1 MFNPKK
7 PHNSLLKIPAQSLD
21 FKDPDILIAS
31 IATSQAISSLNAVL
45 GTNRHNITHS
55 LNLMSPLYVPEAVAS
70 SGIENIVTTNERI
83 YQAKL
88 LEAGELRPQDKEVMR
103 YTDAL
108 IFGFQELVEKDFLS
122 TNQYIGI
129 QKTLE
134 PTKSGIRKLPGT
146 QISNPKTGVVY
157 YTPPV
162 GEGRIRELLANYEKY
177 FNERAPEHE
186 IFGRAAVLHYQFE
199 AIHPFYDGN
208 GRTGRML
215 IPLYLS
221 KQGVLNLPL
230 LFVSKYILENR
241 DDYYLLLRNV
251 TSKNEWKPWVIYIL
265 TALEKQAKY
274 TLKILQKIHTFQD
287 ELGTK
292 LERIIGHAY
301 ARDVAEMLYL
311 KPYFVQKDFEKDLGV
326 AYATARKYL
335 AILEKEQVIVKK
347 KQPKR
352 NRFLY
357 VCPEYIKLL
366 KNA

>member
-1 MFNPKK
+1 MANPNKPFND
-7 PHNSLLKIPAQSLD
+7 LAGVPAPDLD

-31 IATSQAISSLNAVL
+31 IATSQAIGSLNTIL
-45 GTNRHNITHS
+45 GADKQNITHS

-70 SGIENIVTTNERI
+70 SGIENIITTNERI
-83 YQAKL
+83 YQAKI
-88 LEAGELRPQDKEVMR
+88 LEAGEIKPHEKEVMR
-103 YTDAL
+103 YTAAL
-108 IFGFQELVEKDFLS
+108 IFGFKELVEKDFLA
-122 TNQYIGI
+122 TNQYIAI

-146 QISNPKTGVVY
+146 QLKNPHTGVVY
-157 YTPPV
+157 YTPPE
-162 GEGRIRELLANYEKY
+162 GEGLIRELLSNYEKY
-177 FNERAPEHE
+177 FNEKAPEHE

-199 AIHPFYDGN
+199 AIHPFHDGN

-221 KQGVLNLPL
+221 KQRALHLPL
-230 LFVSKYILENR
+230 LFVSKFILENR

-251 TSKNEWKPWVIYIL
+251 TYKGEWKPWVLYIL
-265 TALEKQAKY
+265 KALEKQAKY
-274 TLKILQKIHTFQD
+274 TLKVLQKIHDFQQ
-287 ELGTK
+287 ELEEK
-292 LERIIGHAY
+292 LEKLVGHAY
-301 ARDVAEMLYL
+301 ARDIAKLLYL
-311 KPYFVQKDFEKDLGV
+311 NPYFVQKDFESGLKV
-326 AYATARKYL
+326 AYVTARKYL

>member
-1 MFNPKK
+1 MIDLKK
-7 PHNSLLKIPAQSLD
+7 PHNSLPGIPASNLD

-31 IATSQAISSLNAVL
+31 IATSQAIGSLNTIL
-45 GTNRHNITHS
+45 GADKQNIRHS

-70 SGIENIVTTNERI
+70 SGIENVITTNERI
-83 YQAKL
+83 YRAKL
-88 LEAGELRPQDKEVMR
+88 LEAGEIKPHEKEVMR

-108 IFGFQELVEKDFLS
+108 IFGFKELADKDFLA

-146 QISNPKTGVVY
+146 QLKDPKTGRVY
-157 YTPPV
+157 YTPPE
-162 GEGRIRELLANYEKY
+162 GESRIRGLLANYEKY
-177 FNERAPEHE
+177 FNEKAPEHE

-199 AIHPFYDGN
+199 AIHPFHDGN

-221 KQGVLNLPL
+221 KQRVLHLPL
-230 LFVSKYILENR
+230 LFVSKFILENR

-251 TSKNEWKPWVIYIL
+251 TYKNEWKPWVLYIL
-265 TALEKQAKY
+265 KALEKQAKY
-274 TLKILQKIHTFQD
+274 TLKILRKIHDFQQ
-287 ELGTK
+287 ELEK
-292 LERIIGHAY
+292 ELKELIGHSY
-301 ARDVAEMLYL
+301 ARDVAELLYL
-311 KPYFVQKDFEKDLGV
+311 NPYFVQKDFEKNLEISYV
-326 AYATARKYL
+326 TARKYL
-335 AILEKEQVIVKK
+335 AILEKKGIIVKK